1 MLFNV
6 LIRKLQIGDKNLWL
20 CNKYMVQIMLIMNNI
35 LDLKRFMVQIK
46 RNVNGEIVWDVDC
59 RFLGIFINQRLR

>member
-59 RFLGIFINQRLR
+59 RFVGLLIRD